1 MFANMRVCVPVHI
14 STLYDLLKLNKSNG
28 LFTST
33 TFFSCRFVYLQTVTT
48 IEVVLVRQPK

>member
-1 MFANMRVCVPVHI
+1 MRVCVPVHI